1 NTMKVLFL
9 VLILFTCVP
18 EFCHAFS
25 IQQGIDF
32 VLSLAQNKPVQ
43 QAFDLILSLT
53 QNKLSLLENSK
64 FVQQLF
70 DKFKSEYQRTY
81 LNKQE
86 QQQRLEQ
93 FKETLKSL
101 ILAKVQDL
109 TFQLKLNEFSDWTI
123 DELQTLR
130 GYVPHNDSDRDA
142 PIDKPQPI
150 LVDHRRRSSLSRR
163 RLSLSRRASSL
174 PASFDWT
181 GRVLTSNSAVTVTR
195 PIKNQGQCG
204 SCYAFATVA
213 VLETVFTLQYPASYD
228 LSEQQIVDCSKAYG
242 NYGCGGGFFE
252 KSFDYLK
259 ANAWNLDSSSSYP
272 YTANDYSSCKAKN
285 SGVRFAKLAYG
296 IITFGDE
303 AAMKSYL
310 YNYGPLWISFD
321 ASNPYFNSYASSV
334 YSVSNCGT
342 LESQT
347 NHAMVIVGYGTD
359 SSTGLDYW
367 KVKNSWGKSW
377 G

>member
-1 NTMKVLFL
+1 MKVLFL

-43 QAFDLILSLT
+43 EAFDLILSLT
-53 QNKLSLLENSK
+53 QNKLSLLEHSK
-64 FVQQLF
+64 FHEQLF

-81 LNKQE
+81 LNEQE
-86 QQQRLEQ
+86 HQQRLEQ
-93 FKETLKSL
+93 FKETVRGH

-130 GYVPHNDSDRDA
+130 GYLPRNDSHRDA
-142 PIDKPQPI
+142 PRDKPQSI
-150 LVDHRRRSSLSRR
+150 LVQHRRRS
-163 RLSLSRRASSL
+163 SLSRRASSL

-195 PIKNQGQCG
+195 PVKNQGQCG
-204 SCYAFATVA
+204 ACYAFATVA
-213 VLETVFTLQYPASYD
+213 VLETIFTFQYPAAYD
-228 LSEQQIVDCSKAYG
+228 LSVQQIVDCSKAYG
-242 NYGCGGGFFE
+242 NYGCSGGLFE
-252 KSFDYLK
+252 SSFNYLK
-259 ANAWNLDSSSSYP
+259 ANAWNLDTNSSYP
-272 YTANDYSSCKAKN
+272 YTAKDYSSCKAKN
-285 SGVRFAKLAYG
+285 SGVRFTKLTYG
-296 IITFGDE
+296 IATFGDE

-310 YNYGPLWISFD
+310 YNYGPLWIGFD